1 MKQSDDRVP
10 GRRPPSFGRAEAE
23 GEPVEDMTVR
33 GGQAF
38 HLVLHLDVIPSEKS
52 LAALRAAIA
61 ATTRDGVLDGYAAA
75 FEAMDAD
82 EPPGGVPG
90 GAPPGPA
97 EQEVPSGGPG

>member
-1 MKQSDDRVP
+1 VTQSEGRIP
-10 GRRPPSFGRAEAE
+10 GRRPRSFGRTEAE
-23 GEPVEDMTVR
+23 GEPVEDMTIR

-75 FEAMDAD
+75 FEVMESD
-82 EPPGGVPG
+82 EPPGGGHG
-90 GAPPGPA
+90 GAPPGPDQQQGVA
-97 EQEVPSGGPG
+97 GD